1 MLNNLDTQTLLVVGL
16 AVAVAA
22 FFVGSAMNAVLENTG
37 FGTVGNMMILIA
49 GAFLGFYLGDNFTS
63 FTRDTAFI
71 AISGISGGFF
81 FLAALATLKV
91 TLSKFG
97 F

>member
-1 MLNNLDTQTLLVVGL
+1 
-16 AVAVAA
+16 
-22 FFVGSAMNAVLENTG
+22 
-37 FGTVGNMMILIA
+37 MMILIA

-91 TLSKFG
+91 TLNKFG